1 MTTQQK
7 AYILE
12 MFPYPSGN
20 IHMGHV
26 RNYTMGDVLA
36 RFRRA
41 QGDDVLHPMGWDA
54 FGLPAEN
61 AARERGIHPKGWTYD
76 NISNMRDQLK
86 SMNLSLD
93 WDREFATCDPAY
105 QKQQQKL
112 FQILLEHGIAERR
125 KSFVNW
131 DPVEQS
137 VLANEQV
144 IDGKGW
150 RSGAPVERR
159 ELTQWFFRITDFA
172 EDLLEGIKTL
182 DKWPD
187 KVRLMQENWIGKS
200 SGLQATFSL
209 RENVYKFDTIDIYTT
224 RPDTLYGASFV
235 GLAPN
240 HPIARSL
247 AASDSKVA
255 DFLKQCEQLGTSE
268 EAIEKAEKIGFDT
281 GLKAVH
287 PLDPEWEL
295 PVFIA
300 NFILMDYGTG
310 AIFGCPAHDQRD
322 LDFARKY
329 NLNVTT
335 VVAENVSEPMIVDQ
349 VAYTG
354 PGKLINSR
362 ELNGLSIQDAK
373 DKVIDTAERL
383 NWGQRKTQYR
393 LRDWGLSRQRYW
405 GCPIPVVHCDECG
418 VIPVPE
424 EELPVLLPEDVNF
437 DHSGNPLDH
446 HPTWKHTKCPSCGK
460 AALRE
465 TDTMDTFVD
474 SSWYFL
480 RFVSPNCDDPF
491 DSQEVKKWAPVDQ
504 YIGGVEHA
512 VLHLLYARF
521 FTKALK
527 KCGLVDIE
535 EPFSGLF
542 TQGMVCHETYQD
554 SLTGSWLSP
563 DEITKN
569 DRGEFVSRDQQ
580 AAVIVGPS
588 IKMSKSKRN
597 VIDPKYIIDTYGAD
611 TARWFMLS
619 DTPPE
624 RDMEWTEA
632 GIDGAWRHLNRIQR
646 LCEQHSSHLKDL
658 PDNIIEFS
666 NEGDGLNLRKVA
678 HKAVKNIASD
688 IHAFHYNKAVA
699 RLYELTNAVAAFKPQ
714 KHLDYHDLKQALS
727 FLLRASF
734 PMIPNVSQNCMNL
747 ITQKPIELHKEPW
760 PEVDENLLYEDK
772 IVMPVQINGKRRGEI
787 SISIDLSTD
796 DIKTLVMNDTQFQKF
811 IGENPV
817 KKVIIVP
824 KRIINI
830 VI

>member
-1 MTTQQK
+1 M
-7 AYILE
+7 
-12 MFPYPSGN
+12 
-20 IHMGHV
+20 
-26 RNYTMGDVLA
+26 
-36 RFRRA
+36 
-41 QGDDVLHPMGWDA
+41 
-54 FGLPAEN
+54 
-61 AARERGIHPKGWTYD
+61 
-76 NISNMRDQLK
+76 
-86 SMNLSLD
+86 
-93 WDREFATCDPAY
+93 
-105 QKQQQKL
+105 
-112 FQILLEHGIAERR
+112 
-125 KSFVNW
+125 
-131 DPVEQS
+131 
-137 VLANEQV
+137 
-144 IDGKGW
+144 
-150 RSGAPVERR
+150 
-159 ELTQWFFRITDFA
+159 
-172 EDLLEGIKTL
+172 
-182 DKWPD
+182 
-187 KVRLMQENWIGKS
+187 
-200 SGLQATFSL
+200 
-209 RENVYKFDTIDIYTT
+209 
-224 RPDTLYGASFV
+224 
-235 GLAPN
+235 
-240 HPIARSL
+240 
-247 AASDSKVA
+247 
-255 DFLKQCEQLGTSE
+255 
-268 EAIEKAEKIGFDT
+268 
-281 GLKAVH
+281 
-287 PLDPEWEL
+287 
-295 PVFIA
+295 
-300 NFILMDYGTG
+300 
-310 AIFGCPAHDQRD
+310 
-322 LDFARKY
+322 
-329 NLNVTT
+329 
-335 VVAENVSEPMIVDQ
+335 
-349 VAYTG
+349 
-354 PGKLINSR
+354 
-362 ELNGLSIQDAK
+362 
-373 DKVIDTAERL
+373 
-383 NWGQRKTQYR
+383 
-393 LRDWGLSRQRYW
+393 
-405 GCPIPVVHCDECG
+405 
-418 VIPVPE
+418 
-424 EELPVLLPEDVNF
+424 
-437 DHSGNPLDH
+437 
-446 HPTWKHTKCPSCGK
+446 
-460 AALRE
+460 
-465 TDTMDTFVD
+465 
-474 SSWYFL
+474 
-480 RFVSPNCDDPF
+480 
-491 DSQEVKKWAPVDQ
+491 
-504 YIGGVEHA
+504 
-512 VLHLLYARF
+512 LYARF

-527 KCGLVDIE
+527 KCGLVDLE

-569 DRGEFVSRDQQ
+569 DQGEFISRDQQ

-666 NEGDGLNLRKVA
+666 NDGDGLNLRKVA

-787 SISIDLSTD
+787 SISIDLPTD
-796 DIKTLVMNDTQFQKF
+796 DIKTLVMNDAQFQKF